1 MHSSASSSAD
11 VRGLHRHSVSLK
23 SPMITWQSYILK
35 QELAAYWHLEG
46 VYVCV
51 SPTHR
56 QCSTLSVILNFRS
69 MYSSAQCLVRD
80 ENILERDIVKV
91 ASATTSPPKT
101 NTSEVNLNTT
111 TWWSASSGCHTD
123 PVYHSWAQ
131 LFLL

>member
-56 QCSTLSVILNFRS
+56 QCSTLSVILNFS

-123 PVYHSWAQ
+123 PVYHSWAHF
-131 LFLL
+131 FLL